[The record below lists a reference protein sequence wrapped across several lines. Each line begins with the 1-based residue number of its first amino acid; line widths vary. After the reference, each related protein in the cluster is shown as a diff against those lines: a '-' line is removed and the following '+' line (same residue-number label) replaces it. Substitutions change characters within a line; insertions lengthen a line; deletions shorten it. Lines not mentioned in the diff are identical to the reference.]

1 MALMVMENCITKN
14 NVGCRHGA
22 GSTLTDRTGAQFPV
36 QCVYGCRNEIENS
49 LPLFLAD
56 KAEWRGCG
64 LTSARLRFTTETADE
79 CAAILRRYRGEGDYA
94 PEKYTRG
101 LFYRGVE

>member
-1 MALMVMENCITKN
+1 MR
-14 NVGCRHGA
+14 GQHP
-22 GSTLTDRTGAQFPV
+22 DRPDGAQFPV

-49 LPLFLAD
+49 CPSSSPTRPSG
-56 KAEWRGCG
+56 RGCG